1 MVTAL
6 LAILLFCLMIFPHE
20 LGHFV
25 VAKAVGVKVNEFAM
39 GMGPALYKKQK
50 GETLY
55 ALRAIPIGGYCAM
68 EGENEES
75 EDNRAFNNKPGWAKI
90 SVLVAGAAMNV
101 LIAIIVL
108 SLMLGVAGSA
118 TTIIN
123 EVEAGSPAAQAGLQ
137 TGDKLLTVDGK
148 ELESWNDLSAYI
160 AAADGKE
167 ISITILRDKQE
178 MTIETTP
185 AKEED
190 RYIIGVTPK
199 ASHNVFTAIGN
210 GVKASWGMTKMM
222 FSALKQL
229 VTGEVSVTEM
239 TGPVGIVSLVND
251 TNKYGLWYFGYLTA
265 LISLN
270 LAIINLLPLPALD
283 GGRILFVIIRRLT
296 GKMITD
302 KLEGTIHT
310 VGLLLLFGLMI
321 YVTWNDITRIFL

>member
-6 LAILLFCLMIFPHE
+6 LAILLFCIMIFPHE

-25 VAKAVGVKVNEFAM
+25 VAKALGVKVNEFAL
-39 GMGPALYKKQK
+39 GMGPAIFKKQK

-90 SVLVAGAAMNV
+90 SVLIAGATMNV
-101 LIAIIVL
+101 VIAIIIL
-108 SLMLGVAGSA
+108 SIMVGVVGSA
-118 TTIIN
+118 TTIVDK
-123 EVEAGSPAAQAGLQ
+123 VEADSPAAMAGLQ
-137 TGDKLLTVDGK
+137 EGDKIVAVEGR
-148 ELESWNDLSAYI
+148 ELDRWSDLATYI

-167 ISITILRDKQE
+167 ISITIIRDKQE

-199 ASHNVFTAIGN
+199 ASHNVFVAVGN
-210 GVKASWGMTKMM
+210 GAKASWGMTKMM
-222 FSALKQL
+222 FTSLKQL
-229 VTGEVSVTEM
+229 ITGEVSTKEL
-239 TGPVGIVSLVND
+239 TGPIGMVSLVND
-251 TNKYGLWYFGYLTA
+251 TQKYGLWYFGYLTA

-283 GGRILFVIIRRLT
+283 GGRILFVLIRKIT
-296 GKMITD
+296 GKAITD
-302 KLEGTIHT
+302 NMEGIVHT
-310 VGLLLLFGLMI
+310 VGLLMLFGLMI